1 MPLKRI
7 YLASLIALAGFSYT
21 VHADTL
27 LQVYQAAKLKDPT
40 ILSSKAQYDLYAEMV
55 SETNAALLPQ
65 ITFSADAAYND
76 LNNDYSNSNY
86 GATLS
91 LTQSLYDS
99 SAWQA
104 LDIAEK
110 QATQYAVDYDYD
122 AQDLLLRTATAYFDV
137 LRADEAV
144 KSVQANER
152 AVERQLKQTQKRFD
166 VGLIA
171 ITDVHEAQAEY
182 DSTAADVISA
192 ENDLLNSYYMLS
204 ELTGT
209 EVRSVAR
216 LNIDTFSA
224 QKLEGDIKSWQNQA
238 LEYNLELH
246 SQRIA
251 KELAKMQIESAQAG
265 HKPTLGLTAALD
277 HDSTDYR
284 EFNSSD
290 NDDNLNTA
298 TIGIELS
305 VPLYSGGQITSL
317 VKQAQYNYVIASE
330 SLTKTYRSIGTE
342 IKSGYN
348 NVRASISSI
357 SAYEQ
362 SVTSATSALEAVEA
376 GFNVGT
382 RTTLDVL
389 DAMQSLYDSEEELAD
404 ARYDYIIN
412 ILTLKSSA
420 GILTEQDLIDISA
433 GLMTE

>member
-7 YLASLIALAGFSYT
+7 YLASLIALTSFSYSA
-21 VHADTL
+21 HADTL
-27 LQVYQAAKLKDPT
+27 LQVYQAAKTKDPT
-40 ILSSKAQYDLYAEMV
+40 ILSSKAQYDLYSEMV

-65 ITFSADAAYND
+65 ITFSADTSYNE

-86 GATLS
+86 GATLALS
-91 LTQSLYDS
+91 QSLYDS

-110 QATQYAVDYDYD
+110 QATQYAVDYDYA

-137 LRADEAV
+137 LRADEALR
-144 KSVQANER
+144 SVLANKR
-152 AVERQLKQTQKRFD
+152 AVERQLKQTKKRFD
-166 VGLIA
+166 VGLLA
-171 ITDVHEAQAEY
+171 ITDVHEVQAEY
-182 DSTAADVISA
+182 DGTVTDVLSA
-192 ENDLLNSYYMLS
+192 ENDLLNSYYTLS
-204 ELTGT
+204 ELTGE
-209 EVRSVAR
+209 EVRNIAH
-216 LNIDTFSA
+216 LNIETFSP
-224 QKLEGDIKSWQNQA
+224 QKLEGDIQSWQKQA
-238 LEYNLELH
+238 LEHNLELH
-246 SQRIA
+246 SERIA

-284 EFNSSD
+284 EFDATD
-290 NDDNLNTA
+290 NGDNLNTA

-305 VPLYSGGQITSL
+305 VPLYSGGQITSQ

-330 SLTKTYRSIGTE
+330 ALTKTFRSIATE

-348 NVRASISSI
+348 NVRTSISSI
-357 SAYEQ
+357 SAYQQ
-362 SVTSATSALEAVEA
+362 SVISSKSALDAIEA

-389 DAMQSLYDSEEELAD
+389 DATQSLYDSEKDLAD

-412 ILTLKSSA
+412 MLTLKSSA
-420 GILTEQDLIDISA
+420 GTLTEQDLIDISA
-433 GLMTE
+433 SLVEE